1 MENKHTAVFGIF
13 ADTAA
18 AEQSVALLKSA
29 GFSDDSLS
37 ILVPDHESQQKFAHE
52 KHTKA
57 PEGTTAGVTMGGAV
71 GGLVG
76 LMAGAGAPF
85 VFPGVG
91 LLLAAGPIAG
101 FLAGLGAGGA
111 AGGIIGAL
119 IGMGI
124 PEYEAKRYDNRLRG
138 GGVLLSAHCTT
149 SDQINTAKVLLKHA
163 GAEDVSS
170 IAEVTAPLWPP
181 VML

>member
-1 MENKHTAVFGIF
+1 MEDKHTAVFGIYP
-13 ADTAA
+13 DTAK
-18 AEQSVALLKSA
+18 AEQAVSLLKAA
-29 GFSDDSLS
+29 GFAGDSLS
-37 ILVPDHESQQKFAHE
+37 ILIPDHESREKFAHE

-57 PEGTTAGVTMGGAV
+57 PEGTTAGVITGGAI
-71 GGLVG
+71 GGLIG

-85 VFPGVG
+85 TFPGVG

-101 FLAGLGAGGA
+101 ALAGLGAGGA
-111 AGGIIGAL
+111 GGGIIGAL

-138 GGVLLSAHCTT
+138 GGVLLSTHCDT
-149 SDQINTAKVLLKHA
+149 SDEIETAKILLKHT
-163 GAEDVSS
+163 GAED
-170 IAEVTAPLWPP
+170 IASTSEATAPMWPP

>member
-1 MENKHTAVFGIF
+1 MEDKHTAVFGIYPDI
-13 ADTAA
+13 AR
-18 AEQSVALLKSA
+18 AEQAISLLKTI
-29 GFSDDSLS
+29 GFPGDSLS
-37 ILVPDHESQQKFAHE
+37 ILLPDHESKEKFAHE

-57 PEGTTAGVTMGGAV
+57 PEGTTAGVITGGAI
-71 GGLVG
+71 GGLIG

-85 VFPGVG
+85 TFPGVG

-101 FLAGLGAGGA
+101 ALAGLGAGGA
-111 AGGIIGAL
+111 GGGIVGAL

-138 GGVLLSAHCTT
+138 GGVLFSVHCDT
-149 SDQINTAKVLLKHA
+149 SDQINSAKVLLKYS
-163 GAEDVSS
+163 GAED
-170 IAEVTAPLWPP
+170 IASTAETTAPMWPP